1 MDYKQIDF
9 NIQPL
14 SEVAQDV
21 LSAMLGETGFDTFEP
36 TEKGLRAYIPA
47 GNFSDDNLRQCLV
60 DFFIPDTTVTYS
72 VADVAGKDW
81 NEEWEKNGFDPVLE
95 REFGIRLNPR
105 GAFGSGSHETTYQ
118 LVEYLSQ
125 QHFSGQTVLDMGC
138 GTGVL
143 GICMAMHGAR
153 QVVAIDIDPLSVE
166 NTQENFLLNQ
176 LSNFTVQQGDASA
189 ISGEFDTIVA
199 NIHKNIIICDLPI
212 YKAHLR
218 QGGTLVTSGFF
229 TSDVSDVVS
238 EAENH
243 GLRLTTQLSKNDWTV
258 LVFSLA

>member
-1 MDYKQIDF
+1 
-9 NIQPL
+9 
-14 SEVAQDV
+14 
-21 LSAMLGETGFDTFEP
+21 
-36 TEKGLRAYIPA
+36 
-47 GNFSDDNLRQCLV
+47 
-60 DFFIPDTTVTYS
+60 
-72 VADVAGKDW
+72 
-81 NEEWEKNGFDPVLE
+81 
-95 REFGIRLNPR
+95 
-105 GAFGSGSHETTYQ
+105 
-118 LVEYLSQ
+118 
-125 QHFSGQTVLDMGC
+125 MGC

-143 GICMAMHGAR
+143 GICMAMHGAS

-199 NIHKNIIICDLPI
+199 NIHKNIIIRDLPI

-229 TSDVSDVVS
+229 TSDVPDVVNA
-238 EAENH
+238 AENQ